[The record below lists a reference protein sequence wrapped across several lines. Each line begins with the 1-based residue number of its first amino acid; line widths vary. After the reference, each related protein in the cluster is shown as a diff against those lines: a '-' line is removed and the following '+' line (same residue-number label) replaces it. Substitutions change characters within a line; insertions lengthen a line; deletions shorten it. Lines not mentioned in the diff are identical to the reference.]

1 MFRELV
7 DQLRAPEII
16 NKMYYLMPLK
26 DMRLQSLFHL
36 KEVVVIQNYKIR
48 KFLKNIFSPY

>member
-36 KEVVVIQNYKIR
+36 KEVVVIQNYKI
-48 KFLKNIFSPY
+48 